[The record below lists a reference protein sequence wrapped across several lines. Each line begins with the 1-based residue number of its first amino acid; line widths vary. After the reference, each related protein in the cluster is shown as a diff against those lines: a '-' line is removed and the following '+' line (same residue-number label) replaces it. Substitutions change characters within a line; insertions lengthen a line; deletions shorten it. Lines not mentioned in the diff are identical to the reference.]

1 MYFRAPTILFTIYI
15 NFRNISIIQHAAPF
29 LMITKTGI
37 TDKKKKK
44 KTYFHTITSNPEDNE
59 KRSSKMSQIIIRV
72 RQIDF
77 PVEITGLNKY

>member
-1 MYFRAPTILFTIYI
+1 MYFRAPTILFTVYI

-29 LMITKTGI
+29 LVITKTGI
-37 TDKKKKK
+37 TDLKKK
-44 KTYFHTITSNPEDNE
+44 KTYFHAITSNPEDNE